1 MAAGG
6 FTLCG
11 RAPFETIIEV
21 VLIRSAA
28 IGLVLENVVLALRC
42 GLGPADCTLDDLECE
57 VTRGCL
63 GELMLD
69 LRAISVVPEAISDA
83 LIAVPPFDT
92 SLV

>member
-11 RAPFETIIEV
+11 RAPFETTIEV
-21 VLIRSAA
+21 VLARPAA
-28 IGLVLENVVLALRC
+28 IGLVFENVVLALRC

-57 VTRGCL
+57 ATRGCL
-63 GELMLD
+63 GELILD
-69 LRAISVVPEAISDA
+69 LLAIFVVPEANSDGLIS
-83 LIAVPPFDT
+83 VPPLET

>member
-1 MAAGG
+1 MVAGG

-11 RAPFETIIEV
+11 RAPFEAVVEV
-21 VLIRSAA
+21 VLARSAA
-28 IGLVLENVVLALRC
+28 IGLVFENVALALRC

-69 LRAISVVPEAISDA
+69 LRAISVVPKPISGG
-83 LIAVPPFDT
+83 LISVPPFET
-92 SLV
+92 NLV